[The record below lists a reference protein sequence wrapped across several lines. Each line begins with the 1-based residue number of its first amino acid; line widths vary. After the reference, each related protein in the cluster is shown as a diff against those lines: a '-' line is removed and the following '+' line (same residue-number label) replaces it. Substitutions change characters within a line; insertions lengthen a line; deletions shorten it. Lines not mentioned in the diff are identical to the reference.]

1 MSPRTLDRLI
11 YIDDSG
17 DPRTGL
23 VVYGW
28 IEFQPDHWHDVLGVW
43 LQHRKQLSARYGVP
57 VPKELHMTDY
67 AQGRGNLTARKL
79 PEFTGPNG
87 STFYKKDFGRAVARE
102 SLAVMRS
109 LEGLRVGSVY
119 RQATRETAA
128 PAKAG
133 LYAAL
138 LRRFETELQGT
149 DSLAMI
155 FMDGDGS
162 DTTYRDAHRQLP
174 RAARHVIEDPIYTDS
189 KTSQLMQMADHVAW
203 SAFATLARVPKHEF
217 AHELYRDY
225 LAVRDPSRGPQPL

>member
-1 MSPRTLDRLI
+1 MPPRTLDRLI

-28 IEFQPDHWHDVLGVW
+28 IEFQPDHWHDILGGW
-43 LQHRKQLSARYGVP
+43 LQHRKRLWTRYSVP
-57 VPKELHMTDY
+57 VPKELHMTEY
-67 AQGRGNLTARKL
+67 VQGRRSLTTREP
-79 PEFTGPNG
+79 PEFMSPDGL
-87 STFYKKDFGRAVARE
+87 TFYKKDFGRAVARE
-102 SLAVMRS
+102 SLAVMQS

-119 RQATRETAA
+119 RQGTRETVVAV
-128 PAKAG
+128 KAD

-138 LRRFETELQGT
+138 LDRFEQELRET

-162 DTTYRDAHRQLP
+162 DAGYRDAHRGLP
-174 RAARHVIEDPIYTDS
+174 RAERHIIEDPIYTDS

-225 LAVRDPSRGPQPL
+225 LATRDPFRSPQPL